1 MKILGLVLVVF
12 LVSCIPLEND
22 ATRMVPKQGDERI
35 VIADSELSNGSEV
48 VVKQPVQVAAS
59 GLFHEITIDDL
70 KFFPNE
76 LKVGLGDEVTWLNE
90 DSVDHSIVMGEI
102 ESPVLKPG
110 GSFTFTFLKRGTFA
124 YSCGIHPSMTGSVV
138 VS

>member
-1 MKILGLVLVVF
+1 
-12 LVSCIPLEND
+12 
-22 ATRMVPKQGDERI
+22 
-35 VIADSELSNGSEV
+35 
-48 VVKQPVQVAAS
+48 VQVAAS